1 MMTEHQKHSF
11 GIHWGWVVLGT
22 SFITLFINYS
32 IRIGAYSVLLPK
44 MIQDLQINMAQ
55 AGMIRASYFLTYIL
69 FSPLTGWLLDRIGG
83 RFVISS
89 FCLFLGTGTL
99 LMGRAS
105 SLSTAIFYHAII
117 GIGAAAVWT
126 PVAAL
131 IQKWFGTTRRGLALG
146 ILSPSY
152 ALGFGLMGIV
162 LPAIVRNYNWRMGW
176 YLLGASGLLLIAIN
190 FLLLRDTP
198 EKIGLLP
205 WGEDSKSIPSL
216 PPSEI
221 PFTYWDIVKDR
232 KFWLIGASYFF
243 ISLGVYII
251 SDFIVTYGVVELK
264 IPYPVASTFISIMAL
279 ASIVG
284 GFMLMTLS
292 DLIGRA
298 KSLVIIQ
305 SLLAIGILLIILS
318 KGNISLL
325 TVGIGWFGFIYGPI
339 WPMYAACAR
348 DYFPKQASG
357 TVIGLLTLFYGVGA
371 MVGPMIGGHLTD
383 LMGTFKWSFGL
394 GAFASLF
401 AGCLIGFLKGP
412 NKFAKEED

>member
-1 MMTEHQKHSF
+1 MMAGHKKHSF
-11 GIHWGWVVLGT
+11 GTHWGWVILGT
-22 SFITLFINYS
+22 SFVTLFINYS

-55 AGMIRASYFLTYIL
+55 AGMIRAGYFLTYIL
-69 FSPLTGWLLDRIGG
+69 FSPLTGWLLDRVGG

-89 FCLFLGTGTL
+89 FCLFLGIGTL
-99 LMGRAS
+99 LMGQAS
-105 SLSTAIFYHAII
+105 SLSMAIFYHAIV

-131 IQKWFGTTRRGLALG
+131 IQKWFGATRRGLALG

-162 LPAIVRNYNWRMGW
+162 LPVIVRDYSWRMGW
-176 YLLGASGLLLIAIN
+176 YLLGASGLVLIPIN
-190 FLLLRDTP
+190 FLLLRDSP
-198 EKIGLLP
+198 EKLGLLP
-205 WGEDSKSIPSL
+205 WGDSKLIPSL

-221 PFTYWDIVKDR
+221 PFTYRDIIRER
-232 KFWLIGASYFF
+232 KFWLIGASYLF
-243 ISLGVYII
+243 ISLGVYIV

-284 GFMLMTLS
+284 GFTFMALS
-292 DLIGRA
+292 DFIGRA
-298 KSLVIIQ
+298 RSLVIIQ
-305 SLLAIGILLIILS
+305 SLLATAILLVILC
-318 KGNISLL
+318 KANISLL
-325 TVGIGWFGFIYGPI
+325 TVGIGWFGFVYGPI

-348 DYFPKQASG
+348 DYFPKEVSG
-357 TVIGLLTLFYGVGA
+357 RVIGLLTLFYGVGA
-371 MVGPMIGGHLTD
+371 MVGPIIAGHLTD

-394 GAFASLF
+394 GAFASLS
-401 AGCLIGFLKGP
+401 AGFLFGFLKRP
-412 NKFAKEED
+412 REFAKEED